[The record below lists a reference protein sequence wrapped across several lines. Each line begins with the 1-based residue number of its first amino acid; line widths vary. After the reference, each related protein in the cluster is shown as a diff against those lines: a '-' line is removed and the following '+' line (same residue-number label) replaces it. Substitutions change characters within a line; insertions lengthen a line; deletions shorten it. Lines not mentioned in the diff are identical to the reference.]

1 MTVEDRGAEET
12 GEVAVEIETETGI
25 EIETDDPTVARKD
38 LVGTAEWKKARG
50 KRPTTTGAYPGALR
64 FRGILVLWGGPH
76 WPPPETDTIVSRARN
91 RRFLG

>member
-12 GEVAVEIETETGI
+12 GEVAVEIETEIGI

-38 LVGTAEWKKARG
+38 LVGTAEWRKDRG
-50 KRPTTTGAYPGALR
+50 RRPTITGAYPEASKL
-64 FRGILVLWGGPH
+64 RGILELWGGPH
-76 WPPPETDTIVSRARN
+76 WPLLETDTIVSRVRC